1 MSANYK
7 STAKQKRKEAK
18 KMMTKD
24 QLKKCHAIIHTAS
37 VASGAAGA
45 IPIPVADALPIS
57 GIQITMVLSLGKV
70 FEHKIGEST
79 AKGLIASA
87 ASTFVGRNLVKL
99 IPVVGWGISA
109 AVAAGVTE
117 TIGWCLA
124 VDFAKGDYVDGY
136 ADGCNDT
143 SEVYEA
149 KFAEQAKVFAKQAEE
164 WSKTEQARKH
174 TEEESHKLLE
184 ECLNYIADLEKER
197 DSLLTRNEQLSHEK
211 QELLE
216 KLYGIRTKLC
226 A

>member
-1 MSANYK
+1 MSTNYK

-18 KMMTKD
+18 KVMTKD

-37 VASGAAGA
+37 AASGAAGA

-57 GIQITMVLSLGKV
+57 GFQITMVLSLGAV
-70 FEHKIGEST
+70 FEQKVGEST

-117 TIGWCLA
+117 AIGWCIA
-124 VDFAKGDYVDGY
+124 VDFAKADYISGY

-164 WSKTEQARKH
+164 WTKTKQSSKRSN
-174 TEEESHKLLE
+174 EETRKLLE
-184 ECLNYIADLEKER
+184 DCLNYIADLEKER
-197 DSLLTRNEQLSHEK
+197 DSLLIRNEQLSQEK
-211 QELLE
+211 QKLLE
-216 KLYGIRTKLC
+216 KLYGIRTKLSV
-226 A
+226 